1 MRVISGPRAR
11 LVVLLAGVALATGG
25 CTRLRGHQGYVINPD
40 LVNSV
45 QAGVD
50 NRNSVA
56 RVLGQPT
63 FASQFDQSEW
73 YYVSRDTRYFAYN
86 RPKPVGETVLRIRFD
101 DKGVVRSIDRTGLEQ
116 VAKITPFRKITPTL
130 GRKRSF
136 FRDLFGNIGAVGAP
150 IGGGP
155 QQGGGGRTQP

>member
-1 MRVISGPRAR
+1 MRVISGPRVR
-11 LVVLLAGVALATGG
+11 LVVLLAGAALAMSG
-25 CTRLRGHQGYVINPD
+25 CTRLRGHQGYVLDPD

-45 QAGVD
+45 QTGVD

-63 FASQFDQSEW
+63 FTSQFGESEW

-86 RPKPVGETVLRIRFD
+86 RPRAVSETVLRIRFD
-101 DKGVVRSIDRTGLEQ
+101 DKGVVRTVDRTGIEQ
-116 VAKITPFRKITPTL
+116 VAKITPFRKTTPTL
-130 GRKRSF
+130 GRQRSF
-136 FRDLFGNIGAVGAP
+136 FKDLFGNIGAVGAP

-155 QQGGGGRTQP
+155 QQGGGRNGP

>member
-1 MRVISGPRAR
+1 MGVISGPRAR
-11 LVVLLAGVALATGG
+11 LVVLLAGVALLGGG
-25 CTRLRGHQGYVINPD
+25 CTRLRGHQGYVLNPD

-45 QAGVD
+45 QAGID

-63 FASQFDQSEW
+63 FASQFGDPIW

-86 RPKPVGETVLRIRFD
+86 RPKPVAETVLRIRFD
-101 DKGVVRSIDRTGLEQ
+101 EKGVVRSIDRTGIEQ
-116 VAKITPFRKITPTL
+116 VAKITPFRKTTPTL
-130 GRKRSF
+130 GRQRSF

-155 QQGGGGRTQP
+155 QGGGGRTGP

>member
-11 LVVLLAGVALATGG
+11 LVVLLAGMALATGG
-25 CTRLRGHQGYVINPD
+25 CTRLRGHQGYVLNPD

-56 RVLGQPT
+56 RVLGDPT

-86 RPKPVGETVLRIRFD
+86 RPRPVAQTVLRIRFD

-116 VAKITPFRKITPTL
+116 VAKIAPFRKTTPTL

-150 IGGGP
+150 VGGAGP
-155 QQGGGGRTQP
+155 QGGGGRTQP